1 MTTAFLIGNGL
12 SRKPIDLSKLKGDT
26 YGCNLIYTEFM
37 PDYLCLMDK
46 KVMERVLEDSI
57 DIIPYTWKRKQSEF
71 SRQKVCKANQVNT
84 LESDLHYRNS
94 GLLSL
99 ELALEQKKYDT
110 IYFLGY
116 DLYTNVQRQYIN
128 NVYKQ
133 DSLYRK
139 NTKDHNPVI
148 GHIAR
153 FLRVFCNNNDIN
165 FIRVVNY
172 KYSAN
177 FSTLMKD
184 TGTLA
189 SRKLPRNYKEI
200 TIENFKD
207 SHGC

>member
-12 SRKPIDLSKLKGDT
+12 SREPIDLSKLKGDT

-46 KVMERVLEDSI
+46 KVMEKVLEDSI
-57 DIIPYTWKRKQSEF
+57 NIIPYTWKRKQSEF
-71 SRQKVCKANQVNT
+71 SKQKVCKANQVNT

-116 DLYTNVQRQYIN
+116 DLYTNVQREYIN
-128 NVYKQ
+128 NVYKE

-139 NTKDHNPVI
+139 NTKDHNPAT

-172 KYSAN
+172 EYSAN
-177 FSTLMKD
+177 FSTLMED
-184 TGTLA
+184 TGVLA

>member
-46 KVMERVLEDSI
+46 KVMEKVLEDSI

-71 SRQKVCKANQVNT
+71 SKQKVCNANQVNT
-84 LESDLHYRNS
+84 IESDLHYRNS

-128 NVYKQ
+128 NVYKEH
-133 DSLYRK
+133 SLYRK
-139 NTKDHNPVI
+139 NTKDHDPAT

-153 FLRVFCNNNDIN
+153 FLRVFCKNNDIN

-172 KYSAN
+172 EYSAN
-177 FSTLMKD
+177 FSTLIKD
-184 TGTLA
+184 TDVLA

>member
-46 KVMERVLEDSI
+46 KVMEKVLDDSI
-57 DIIPYTWKRKQSEF
+57 DIIPYTWKRKQSDF
-71 SRQKVCKANQVNT
+71 SKQKVCNANQVNT
-84 LESDLHYRNS
+84 IESDLLYRNS

-128 NVYKQ
+128 NVYKE

-139 NTKDHNPVI
+139 NTKDHDPAI

-153 FLRVFCNNNDIN
+153 FLRVFCKNNDIN

-172 KYSAN
+172 EYSAN
-177 FSTLMKD
+177 FNTLMKD
-184 TGTLA
+184 TGVLA

>member
-46 KVMERVLEDSI
+46 KVMEKVLEDSI
-57 DIIPYTWKRKQSEF
+57 DIIPYTWKRKQSDF
-71 SRQKVCKANQVNT
+71 SKQKVCNANQVNT
-84 LESDLHYRNS
+84 IESDLLYRNS

-128 NVYKQ
+128 NVYKE

-139 NTKDHNPVI
+139 NTKDHDPAI

-153 FLRVFCNNNDIN
+153 FLRVFCKNNDIN

-172 KYSAN
+172 EYSAN
-177 FSTLMKD
+177 FNTLMKD
-184 TGTLA
+184 TGVLA